1 MTPVRDVVIEGDV
14 RSHARQQ
21 GAPHVGAAAARTYAV
36 TAASSSSLVPLLV
49 VGAPS
54 EASRFVAEYNA
65 NGGRGRM
72 RLAASLDASE
82 LDQLDS
88 SIARH
93 RPQRVILVDRR
104 CTGHQL
110 QQVLECCLRHD
121 LPMQVPEPS
130 NTADPVLILTGPD
143 RVAYAVRPSAVHPH
157 AYRAKRVIDVVTAA
171 GLLAVLSPFFAVVAA
186 LGKLGSP
193 GPTFYVSWRVGVGEQ
208 PFPCYKFRTM
218 HVGADVLQEELE
230 SRNEADGC
238 LFKIRDD
245 PRVTRVGRFL
255 RRTSLDELPQL
266 ANVLRGEMSLVGP
279 RPLPLRDVSLMEGR
293 FRSRHAVLPGMT
305 GLWQVH
311 GRSSLPAAR
320 MMQLD
325 LDYIRR
331 WSLGLDLRI
340 LLRTL
345 DVIVRGKGAY

>member
-1 MTPVRDVVIEGDV
+1 VTPVRDVVIRGDV
-14 RSHARQQ
+14 RSHERQQ
-21 GAPHVGAAAARTYAV
+21 GAPQPGVRKATPRAEAAH
-36 TAASSSSLVPLLV
+36 ASSFVRLLV
-49 VGAPS
+49 VGAPAD
-54 EASRFVAEYNA
+54 ASRFVDEYNA

-72 RLAASLDASE
+72 RLAASLDRSQ
-82 LDQLDS
+82 LDQLEA
-88 SIARH
+88 SIAKH
-93 RPQRVILVDRR
+93 RPERVILVEKR
-104 CTGHQL
+104 CSGDQIQQL
-110 QQVLECCLRHD
+110 LECCLRHD

-130 NTADPVLILTGPD
+130 HDGDPVAILSGPD
-143 RVAYAVRPSAVHPH
+143 RVAYAVHPSAIHPRE
-157 AYRAKRVIDVVTAA
+157 YRAKRIVDVVAA
-171 GLLAVLSPFFAVVAA
+171 GGFLVALSPFFAAVAA

-193 GPTFYVSWRVGVGEQ
+193 GPTFYVSWRVGVGEE

-266 ANVLRGEMSLVGP
+266 VNVLRGEMSLVGP
-279 RPLPLRDVSLMEGR
+279 RPLPLRDVSLMEQR
-293 FRSRHAVLPGMT
+293 FRARHAVLPGMT

-311 GRSSLPAAR
+311 GRSSLTAER

-325 LDYIRR
+325 MDYVRH

-340 LLRTL
+340 LLRTFG
-345 DVIVRGKGAY
+345 VIVHGKGAY

>member
-1 MTPVRDVVIEGDV
+1 VTPVRDVVIQGDV
-14 RSHARQQ
+14 RSHERQQ
-21 GAPHVGAAAARTYAV
+21 GAPLAGAGRTDPRSKASG
-36 TAASSSSLVPLLV
+36 ASSFVRLLV
-49 VGAPS
+49 VGAPAD
-54 EASRFVAEYNA
+54 ASKFVDEYNA

-72 RLAASLDASE
+72 RLAVSLDSSQ
-82 LDQLDS
+82 LDQLEA
-88 SIARH
+88 SIAEH
-93 RPQRVILVDRR
+93 RPERVILVEKSCSSDQIQ
-104 CTGHQL
+104 QL
-110 QQVLECCLRHD
+110 LDCCLRHD
-121 LPMQVPEPS
+121 LPMQVPEPWQ
-130 NTADPVLILTGPD
+130 NGDPVAILSGPD
-143 RVAYAVRPSAVHPH
+143 RVAYAVHPSAVNPRE
-157 AYRAKRVIDVVTAA
+157 YRAKRVIDVLTAG
-171 GLLAVLSPFFAVVAA
+171 GLLAVLSPFFAAVAV

-193 GPTFYVSWRVGVGEQ
+193 GPTFYISWRVGVGEE

-279 RPLPLRDVSLMEGR
+279 RPLPLRDVSLMERR

-305 GLWQVH
+305 GLWQVR
-311 GRSSLPAAR
+311 GRSSLTAEQ

-325 LDYIRR
+325 MDYIRT

-340 LLRTL
+340 LMRTVG
-345 DVIVRGKGAY
+345 VILRGKGAY

>member
-1 MTPVRDVVIEGDV
+1 VTPVRDVVIRGDV
-14 RSHARQQ
+14 RSHERRP
-21 GAPHVGAAAARTYAV
+21 GPPHVGAVAPRSNSPAAG
-36 TAASSSSLVPLLV
+36 ASALVRLLV
-49 VGAPS
+49 VGAPAD
-54 EASRFVAEYNA
+54 ASRFVDEYNA

-72 RLAASLDASE
+72 RLAASLETSQ
-82 LDQLDS
+82 LDQLEA
-88 SIARH
+88 SIAEH
-93 RPQRVILVDRR
+93 RPARVVLVEKR
-104 CTGHQL
+104 CSADQIQQL
-110 QQVLECCLRHD
+110 LETCLRHD
-121 LPMQVPEPS
+121 LPMQVPEPFL
-130 NTADPVLILTGPD
+130 NGDPVAILSGPD
-143 RVAYAVRPSAVHPH
+143 RVAYAVRPSAVHPR
-157 AYRAKRVIDVVTAA
+157 AYRIKRIIDVATAA
-171 GLLAVLSPFFAVVAA
+171 GLLAVLSPFFAAVAG

-193 GPTFYVSWRVGVGEQ
+193 GPVFYISWRVGVGEQ

-279 RPLPLRDVSLMEGR
+279 RPLPLRDVSRMEGR

-305 GLWQVH
+305 GQWQVH
-311 GRSSLPAAR
+311 GRHSLTASR
-320 MMQLD
+320 MMELD

-331 WSLGLDLRI
+331 WSLGLDLQI
-340 LLRTL
+340 LWRTFG
-345 DVIVRGKGAY
+345 VIVRGRGAY

>member
-1 MTPVRDVVIEGDV
+1 VTPVRDVVIRGDV
-14 RSHARQQ
+14 RSHERQQ
-21 GAPHVGAAAARTYAV
+21 GAPQAGEAGTSPHVEAQGV
-36 TAASSSSLVPLLV
+36 SSQVRLLV
-49 VGAPS
+49 IGAPS
-54 EASRFVAEYNA
+54 AATRFVDEYNA

-72 RLAASLDASE
+72 RLAVSLDTSQ
-82 LDQLDS
+82 LDQLEA
-88 SIARH
+88 SIAEH
-93 RPQRVILVDRR
+93 RPERIVLVERR
-104 CTGHQL
+104 CSGDQIQQL
-110 QQVLECCLRHD
+110 IECCLRHD

-130 NTADPVLILTGPD
+130 HDGDPVAVLSGPD
-143 RVAYAVRPSAVHPH
+143 RVAYAVHPSAVHPRE
-157 AYRAKRVIDVVTAA
+157 YRVKRIVDVVAA
-171 GLLAVLSPFFAVVAA
+171 GGLLAVLSPFFAAVAV

-193 GPTFYVSWRVGVGEQ
+193 GPTFYISWRVGVGED

-279 RPLPLRDVSLMEGR
+279 RPLPLRDVSLMDSR

-305 GLWQVH
+305 GLWQIR
-311 GRSSLPAAR
+311 GRSSLTAER

-325 LDYIRR
+325 MDYIRN

-340 LLRTL
+340 LLRTAG
-345 DVIVRGKGAY
+345 VIVRGKGAY